1 MKFIGTIE
9 KALPEVSGTTAA
21 GKQWRRKDY
30 VLLYDNSNAQYP
42 KSILFSAMGD
52 KIDELNIQ
60 HGGEYEVEIDFS
72 TRDFNGK
79 TYMSATVW
87 KATALNK
94 QPHPTPANDPYAA
107 MGMQP
112 KKQQA
117 QTPTDSIGDPL
128 PF

>member
-1 MKFIGTIE
+1 MKFNGII
-9 KALPEVSGTTAA
+9 KSALPEVSGTTAA

-30 VLLYDNSNAQYP
+30 VLVYDSSNAQYP

-60 HGGEYEVEIDFS
+60 QGGEYEVEIDFS

-87 KATALNK
+87 KATALNQ
-94 QPHPTPANDPYAA
+94 QPQSAPAPASDPYAA
-107 MGMQP
+107 MGMHP
-112 KKQQA
+112 EQA
-117 QTPTDSIGDPL
+117 QTPKDDMGDPL